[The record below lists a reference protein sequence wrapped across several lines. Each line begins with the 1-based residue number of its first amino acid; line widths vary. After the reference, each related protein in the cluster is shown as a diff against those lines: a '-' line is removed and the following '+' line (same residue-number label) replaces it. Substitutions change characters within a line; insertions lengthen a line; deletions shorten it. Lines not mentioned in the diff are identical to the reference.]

1 MTVSVIDGKTNSIS
15 MMVAAIAAL
24 AIGAVAA
31 ATPMLTGTAH
41 ADFGS
46 IHGLVT
52 YADWGSIH
60 GEFNNPNC
68 VHHCN
73 SGGSGGNGNG
83 GGGGDSSGDSG
94 GDNGDGN

>member
-1 MTVSVIDGKTNSIS
+1 
-15 MMVAAIAAL
+15 
-24 AIGAVAA
+24 
-31 ATPMLTGTAH
+31 MLTGTAH

-60 GEFNNPNC
+60 GEFNNPNR

-73 SGGSGGNGNG
+73 SGGSG